1 MQNRISAELPD
12 KDREQIAASVEAI
25 RAVLPFLVDLSPESR
40 QELFKA
46 GPKSRAFLDLA
57 LATAQE
63 HPDILPRA
71 FDLDAFAEDV
81 ALFGALDRP
90 YVALR
95 DLVRQI
101 EDTRIAV
108 GAEAMEAARAVYHYA
123 KGYPGSD
130 ALTEAYE
137 GLRVRFK
144 GGARRRD
151 TPDAPAS

>member
-1 MQNRISAELPD
+1 
-12 KDREQIAASVEAI
+12 
-25 RAVLPFLVDLSPESR
+25 LPFLVDLSPEDR

-63 HPDILPRA
+63 HPEVLPRA

-81 ALFGALDRP
+81 ALFGDLDRP

-95 DLVRQI
+95 DLLRQM

-108 GAEAMEAARAVYHYA
+108 GAEAMEAARAVYHYVQ
-123 KGYPGSD
+123 GYPGSD
-130 ALTEAYE
+130 ALTEAYQ
-137 GLRVRFK
+137 GLRVRFR
-144 GGARRRD
+144 ARPARTNGD
-151 TPDAPAS
+151 PDAPTT